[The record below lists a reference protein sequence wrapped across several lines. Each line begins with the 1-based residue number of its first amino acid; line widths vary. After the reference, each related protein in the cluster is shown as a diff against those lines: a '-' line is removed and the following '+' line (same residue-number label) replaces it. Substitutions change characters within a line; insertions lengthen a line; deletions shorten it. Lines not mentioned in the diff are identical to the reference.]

1 MWGLLKINPLTLPV
15 KNTDGYKKNLPDWNQ
30 VISRCLV
37 YWENE
42 EKLHQL
48 KYES

>member
-1 MWGLLKINPLTLPV
+1 MRVAQDKSSNSSSEKDWWLQEK
-15 KNTDGYKKNLPDWNQ
+15 LPDWNQ